1 MQPPHGHGAPAG
13 MGMPAL
19 RFAIIDSNTLMCL
32 GLQQIFTEM
41 LPMVETEVFA
51 SFHDLENQDKE
62 QNRFLH
68 YFVSSRIYFEHSAF
82 FRQNPKKSIIL
93 VNGDMQI
100 SGMHTLNVCQSE
112 PMLMHDLLMLRNMGK
127 SPVLPPNTAAEHR
140 EQLLSPREIEVAILL
155 CKGLI
160 NKEIADR
167 LDISTTTVISHRKN
181 IMEKLHARSLADII
195 IYSVMNGL
203 VTVEQISGTR

>member
-1 MQPPHGHGAPAG
+1 M
-13 MGMPAL
+13 MPAL

-32 GLQQIFTEM
+32 GLQQILTEM

-51 SFHDLENQDKE
+51 SFQELENQDKE
-62 QNRFLH
+62 QCHFLH
-68 YFVSSRIYFEHSAF
+68 YFVSSRIYFEHSTF

-140 EQLLSPREIEVAILL
+140 DQLLSPREIEVAILL

-203 VTVEQISGTR
+203 VSVGDL